1 MKTMTN
7 NQLYNQLID
16 QSKDLIWMIDSNF
29 QLVYAND
36 SYYNFFKDVIG
47 VERKIQDSAFIES
60 FGKESISK
68 WNKYYQRAFS
78 GECFEIEEFFYH
90 SKAHEIQYNQISFK
104 PIFDQTGKVNAVSCQ
119 SRDITSIVQQ
129 RSHAQQLMN
138 ASLDVF
144 CTINEEGYFVI
155 VSDAATTLWGYTPE
169 ELLEIPYR
177 SLILQEDVPKTD
189 AIAADIISGK
199 EIKTF
204 VNRYRKKDG
213 GIV

>member
-68 WNKYYQRAFS
+68 WM
-78 GECFEIEEFFYH
+78 GIT
-90 SKAHEIQYNQISFK
+90 
-104 PIFDQTGKVNAVSCQ
+104 PI
-119 SRDITSIVQQ
+119 
-129 RSHAQQLMN
+129 
-138 ASLDVF
+138 
-144 CTINEEGYFVI
+144 
-155 VSDAATTLWGYTPE
+155 TTT
-169 ELLEIPYR
+169 
-177 SLILQEDVPKTD
+177 
-189 AIAADIISGK
+189 A
-199 EIKTF
+199 
-204 VNRYRKKDG
+204 
-213 GIV
+213 